1 VKVMLSPTPRPR
13 PQGFLTLLA
22 AGCCLVLMTG
32 AAGCGRESAA
42 PDASKAPAAVAAPSA
57 GREGATPPQA
67 PPPAP
72 PPAAYKTIENALT
85 KAGLKVCSFTGYG
98 ENQDYAYLE
107 ARQYYVSRGACVP
120 GRPPVEGNARF
131 GTVRVEIYLNSGTLK
146 RGIEEHQQETRY
158 EQPVSGAAWILD
170 ETIVEIPRYVHPAM
184 AQAVARAMRALPAK
198 RQYFRFR

>member
-1 VKVMLSPTPRPR
+1 VKVMLNPTPRPR

-32 AAGCGRESAA
+32 AAGCGRESAT
-42 PDASKAPAAVAAPSA
+42 PDTSRAPAAVPAPSA
-57 GREGATPPQA
+57 GREDA
-67 PPPAP
+67 PPPPPPPP

-107 ARQYYVSRGACVP
+107 ARHYYVSRGACVP

-146 RGIEEHQQETRY
+146 RGIGEHQQETRY

-184 AQAVARAMRALPAK
+184 AQAVAGAMRTLPAK